1 MQASQGGD
9 PYEGE
14 GEHTRFDDANL
25 LCPGRLPGAPYA
37 LATDDFVVIN
47 SRYDKLIRASD
58 SLRQNGHAIYP

>member
-1 MQASQGGD
+1 MQASLGGD

-25 LCPGRLPGAPYA
+25 LCPGRLPDAPYA

-47 SRYDKLIRASD
+47 SRYSKLILS
-58 SLRQNGHAIYP
+58 S